1 MTVDILLEVFAPG
14 TVVAFEVTATCVS
27 LGVLRATT
35 G

>member
-1 MTVDILLEVFAPG
+1 MTVGILLEVFALG
-14 TVVAFEVTATCVS
+14 TIVALEVTATCVS